1 MKIKILQILA
11 IIYFLLIFLILKA
24 HSIYPLIF
32 LIAALLIDNFTKI
45 RNGIK
50 NLFYVTAA
58 LSVFPSV
65 LGIFLLYL
73 PFCVFGALLSK
84 RSFLRNY
91 IFAFALSFIPVN
103 IIYFVTTYFSVPL
116 SYPVIFLIF
125 YSIPIVG
132 IILLRTKAFDYI
144 EVENS
149 ECICI
154 FIVLFF
160 TGIIASGII
169 DDKSLFMANGV
180 RIFTRVQIAVE
191 GLNNNGLVPIYNPG
205 IAMGEATYLWNAP
218 SFKVHAAIN
227 DYLLQPKSHIHFFN
241 SLSFFILLLSTLSL
255 SILFRS
261 IINQEETYSNM
272 LMVSSVAVLT
282 GLNFY
287 FLQMLESF
295 KANYLYPMAYLFLS
309 IILDNPKKYND
320 YLILMYFSALFIII
334 HLPYG
339 SGVLVIGACLFLIT
353 KIYYLKD
360 KSELLHFF
368 NWAVK
373 NKLIITI
380 TIGVILLFPIFYLS
394 SGIIYKEFIYQEFD
408 TTLGQKITIGSV
420 ISESANF
427 FKGFYGRSKEFFSIK
442 YPDVNRIDDHKIG
455 FFLSVFGL
463 LSFFL
468 LFAFYKLERAGK
480 FRIFA
485 LAFLLNLFLSSL
497 FYNRLSILLGG
508 FFRTTLPY
516 LLILMGASILAFT
529 YLFKN
534 KHIKYFLII
543 AIFIAFIHTI
553 PYAKQNINNIHKEYF
568 AGGDVYREEIEFIKK
583 LPADGR
589 ILTYGLFNNAVDFG
603 GNYLTKGYFS
613 RNERYELVL
622 VRTPFEKVH
631 GQNSFGDAEII
642 LNKSGTELSNYLI
655 IGGYKYLF
663 INACHPIGNY
673 VVSVLYPNFTYP
685 IYQNGCLLF
694 LIVNNTNYIEKAELA
709 KNAPDGI
716 YKQKDGYKYI
726 TLSTYYNFDRN
737 LNFRETPKKPE
748 ALKFQRPSPTEIQI
762 SGNFEKDDFVVFK
775 EQYFARW
782 KAYMN
787 NKEVPVMTTAQEM
800 VLIKT
805 DKGNN
810 ILLKYMVL
818 PKEKIFGVLSLIA
831 HLGLIILFIYLLR
844 QSIL

>member
-91 IFAFALSFIPVN
+91 IFAFALSFISVN

-295 KANYLYPMAYLFLS
+295 KANYIYPMGYLMLA
-309 IILDNPKKYND
+309 IILCNPKKFAD
-320 YLILMYFSALFIII
+320 FFVIMCLAVMFTTI

-339 SGVLVIGACLFLIT
+339 SGIIIIGFCTLLVRKFYC
-353 KIYYLKD
+353 LKD
-360 KSELLHFF
+360 RSELKEFLG
-368 NWAVK
+368 WAKK
-373 NKLIITI
+373 NKL
-380 TIGVILLFPIFYLS
+380 
-394 SGIIYKEFIYQEFD
+394 
-408 TTLGQKITIGSV
+408 
-420 ISESANF
+420 
-427 FKGFYGRSKEFFSIK
+427 
-442 YPDVNRIDDHKIG
+442 
-455 FFLSVFGL
+455 
-463 LSFFL
+463 
-468 LFAFYKLERAGK
+468 
-480 FRIFA
+480 
-485 LAFLLNLFLSSL
+485 
-497 FYNRLSILLGG
+497 
-508 FFRTTLPY
+508 
-516 LLILMGASILAFT
+516 
-529 YLFKN
+529 
-534 KHIKYFLII
+534 
-543 AIFIAFIHTI
+543 
-553 PYAKQNINNIHKEYF
+553 
-568 AGGDVYREEIEFIKK
+568 
-583 LPADGR
+583 
-589 ILTYGLFNNAVDFG
+589 
-603 GNYLTKGYFS
+603 
-613 RNERYELVL
+613 
-622 VRTPFEKVH
+622 
-631 GQNSFGDAEII
+631 
-642 LNKSGTELSNYLI
+642 
-655 IGGYKYLF
+655 
-663 INACHPIGNY
+663 
-673 VVSVLYPNFTYP
+673 
-685 IYQNGCLLF
+685 
-694 LIVNNTNYIEKAELA
+694 
-709 KNAPDGI
+709 
-716 YKQKDGYKYI
+716 
-726 TLSTYYNFDRN
+726 
-737 LNFRETPKKPE
+737 
-748 ALKFQRPSPTEIQI
+748 
-762 SGNFEKDDFVVFK
+762 
-775 EQYFARW
+775 
-782 KAYMN
+782 
-787 NKEVPVMTTAQEM
+787 
-800 VLIKT
+800 
-805 DKGNN
+805 
-810 ILLKYMVL
+810 
-818 PKEKIFGVLSLIA
+818 
-831 HLGLIILFIYLLR
+831 
-844 QSIL
+844 

>member
-160 TGIIASGII
+160 T
-169 DDKSLFMANGV
+169 
-180 RIFTRVQIAVE
+180 RVQIAVE
-191 GLNNNGLVPIYNPG
+191 GLNNNRLVPIYNPG

-282 GLNFY
+282 VLNFY

-295 KANYLYPMAYLFLS
+295 KANYLY
-309 IILDNPKKYND
+309 
-320 YLILMYFSALFIII
+320 
-334 HLPYG
+334 
-339 SGVLVIGACLFLIT
+339 
-353 KIYYLKD
+353 
-360 KSELLHFF
+360 
-368 NWAVK
+368 
-373 NKLIITI
+373 
-380 TIGVILLFPIFYLS
+380 
-394 SGIIYKEFIYQEFD
+394 
-408 TTLGQKITIGSV
+408 
-420 ISESANF
+420 
-427 FKGFYGRSKEFFSIK
+427 
-442 YPDVNRIDDHKIG
+442 
-455 FFLSVFGL
+455 
-463 LSFFL
+463 
-468 LFAFYKLERAGK
+468 
-480 FRIFA
+480 
-485 LAFLLNLFLSSL
+485 
-497 FYNRLSILLGG
+497 
-508 FFRTTLPY
+508 
-516 LLILMGASILAFT
+516 
-529 YLFKN
+529 
-534 KHIKYFLII
+534 
-543 AIFIAFIHTI
+543 
-553 PYAKQNINNIHKEYF
+553 
-568 AGGDVYREEIEFIKK
+568 
-583 LPADGR
+583 
-589 ILTYGLFNNAVDFG
+589 
-603 GNYLTKGYFS
+603 
-613 RNERYELVL
+613 
-622 VRTPFEKVH
+622 
-631 GQNSFGDAEII
+631 
-642 LNKSGTELSNYLI
+642 
-655 IGGYKYLF
+655 
-663 INACHPIGNY
+663 
-673 VVSVLYPNFTYP
+673 
-685 IYQNGCLLF
+685 
-694 LIVNNTNYIEKAELA
+694 
-709 KNAPDGI
+709 
-716 YKQKDGYKYI
+716 
-726 TLSTYYNFDRN
+726 
-737 LNFRETPKKPE
+737 
-748 ALKFQRPSPTEIQI
+748 
-762 SGNFEKDDFVVFK
+762 
-775 EQYFARW
+775 
-782 KAYMN
+782 
-787 NKEVPVMTTAQEM
+787 
-800 VLIKT
+800 
-805 DKGNN
+805 
-810 ILLKYMVL
+810 
-818 PKEKIFGVLSLIA
+818 
-831 HLGLIILFIYLLR
+831 
-844 QSIL
+844 